1 MSKQGGIILRRKFQF
16 ARRRVFPAVFM
27 VALGAPPTGMM
38 EQAQAQDSTAQPT
51 APEIAPAEPDAA
63 FDPPGMP
70 GVRMMAPIQDRVP
83 MPEVT
88 PPPPDAVF
96 DAPGKPGVRM
106 MAPIQDRVPV
116 PVAKPAIASTIANSG
131 EHELLQQAFA
141 ATGRNWNRAR
151 LLAAQAGNPIGKLII
166 EWRYVLEETSGA
178 NFETI
183 NAFLNEH
190 PGWPRHDA
198 LMIRAEK
205 SMPAVLDPRDV
216 VSWYGNRS
224 PHSGTGMIRLGE
236 ALMATGKRDEGVA
249 LIRKGWIDYKFS
261 PFDENQIV
269 VAHGDLIRP
278 ADQKARLDRLLARED
293 TVGANRQLRRV
304 DPVTQGVA
312 NVRLKIKAGAS
323 TASVK
328 GLLASLPESAR
339 NDPELV
345 FEAAR
350 ALRRRGDDTTAWD
363 LMATTPSSRED
374 LVLPERWAAERG
386 IMARDALKAGKP
398 DLAYQFAST
407 PTLDADSGAAF
418 MDGEFLAGWIAL
430 QSLHKPELAHNHFDR
445 LAKGVTYPISVARA
459 HYWLGRT
466 AEAMGAPADALAE
479 YRLAAQH
486 SATFYGQLAVAK
498 ITSNPVLHVNAV
510 AWEASPAERAAF
522 EADDR
527 VKAIRL
533 LADFSDRGTMRLFA
547 LSIASDPPEP
557 RRLQMLAQLMGTSG
571 DPAMSVRVAKNASY
585 SGLNLLSYLHPV
597 MATPQMQMSGGAPE
611 PALVL
616 GLARQESEFDPTA
629 VSGAGAR
636 GLMQLMP
643 ASAKHAASMRGM
655 AYRQNDLTANP
666 SYNMQLGMTTLAEYL
681 DRWNGSYVL
690 AIASY
695 NAGPKNVRNWVETYG
710 DPRDPGIDPIDWIES
725 IPFPETRNYVQRVIE
740 NLEVYRNRLSNTDQ
754 QLGILADLYR
764 PSGVEIATAK
774 PVPALIPDAAAAT
787 PVFAKSF
794 APDQS
799 IPR

>member
-1 MSKQGGIILRRKFQF
+1 MS
-16 ARRRVFPAVFM
+16 
-27 VALGAPPTGMM
+27 TM
-38 EQAQAQDSTAQPT
+38 EHAQAQDAPAPPP
-51 APEIAPAEPDAA
+51 APEAAPAVPDAV
-63 FDPPGMP
+63 FDAPGMP
-70 GVRMMAPIQDRVP
+70 GVRMMAPIPDRVAA
-83 MPEVT
+83 PEVT
-88 PPPPDAVF
+88 PVSPDAVFDAPGMPGVRMMAPIPDREPAREIVPVPPEAVF
-96 DAPGKPGVRM
+96 DAPGKPGARV
-106 MAPIQDRVPV
+106 MAPIPDRVPV
-116 PVAKPAIASTIANSG
+116 PVAKPSIASTTAGSG
-131 EHELLQQAFA
+131 EHALLQQAFA
-141 ATGRNWNRAR
+141 AMGRNWNNAR
-151 LLAAQAGNPIGKLII
+151 LLAAQAGNPIGRLIV

-178 NFETI
+178 KFETI

-190 PGWPRHDA
+190 PSWPRRDA
-198 LMIRAEK
+198 LTIRAER
-205 SMPAVLDPRDV
+205 SMPADLDPRDV
-216 VSWYGNRS
+216 VTWYGNRS

-236 ALMATGKRDEGVA
+236 ALMATGKRDEGAA
-249 LIRKGWIDYKFS
+249 LIRKGWIDYNFS

-269 VAHGDLIRP
+269 AAHGDLIGP

-293 TVGANRQLRRV
+293 TTGANRQLRRV
-304 DPVTQGVA
+304 DAATQRVA
-312 NVRLKIKAGAS
+312 NVRLKIKAGGTS
-323 TASVK
+323 ASVK
-328 GLLASLPESAR
+328 ALVASLPDSAR
-339 NDPELV
+339 NDPELI
-345 FEAAR
+345 FEEAR
-350 ALRRRGDDTTAWD
+350 ALRRRGDDETAWA
-363 LMATTPSSRED
+363 LMASAPSNKED

-386 IMARDALKAGKP
+386 IMARDAMKAGKR

-407 PTLDADSGAAF
+407 PTLDPDSGAAF
-418 MDGEFLAGWIAL
+418 MEAEFLAGWIAL
-430 QSLHKPELAHNHFDR
+430 QSLHKPELAFDHFSR

-466 AEAMGAPADALAE
+466 AEAKGASADALAE

-498 ITSNPVLHVNAV
+498 ISSNPVLHVNAV
-510 AWEASPAERAAF
+510 ASEATPVERAAF

-527 VKAIRL
+527 VKAVRL
-533 LADFSDRGTMRLFA
+533 LADFGDRATMRLFA

-557 RRLQMLAQLMGTSG
+557 KRLQMLAQLMGASG

-629 VSGAGAR
+629 VSTAGAR

-643 ASAKHAASMRGM
+643 ASARQAAKTRGM

-681 DRWNGSYVL
+681 EHWNGSYVL

-695 NAGPKNVRNWVETYG
+695 NAGPTNVRNWVEING

-740 NLEVYRNRLSNTDQ
+740 NLEVYRNRLSNSDQ

-764 PSGVEIATAK
+764 PSGVEIAVAR
-774 PVPALIPDAAAAT
+774 PLPALTPASATVTPAAARPA
-787 PVFAKSF
+787 
-794 APDQS
+794 APILSAPQ
-799 IPR
+799 

>member
-1 MSKQGGIILRRKFQF
+1 MI
-16 ARRRVFPAVFM
+16 
-27 VALGAPPTGMM
+27 ALGAPPASLM
-38 EQAQAQDSTAQPT
+38 EQAQAQAQNSESQPAAPEVTPAQP
-51 APEIAPAEPDAA
+51 DAV
-63 FDPPGMP
+63 FDAPGMP
-70 GVRMMAPIQDRVP
+70 GVRMMAPIPDRVP
-83 MPEVT
+83 T
-88 PPPPDAVF
+88 PDAVAN
-96 DAPGKPGVRM
+96 APAKPAARM
-106 MAPIQDRVPV
+106 AAPLPDQVPL
-116 PVAKPAIASTIANSG
+116 PVAKPAIDSTATNLG
-131 EHELLQQAFA
+131 EHALLQQAFA
-141 ATGRNWNRAR
+141 ATSRSWNRAR
-151 LLAAQAGNPIGKLII
+151 LLAAQAGNPIGRLII

-190 PGWPRHDA
+190 PGWPRRDA
-198 LMIRAEK
+198 LTIRAERA
-205 SMPAVLDPRDV
+205 MPSDLDPREI

-224 PHSGTGMIRLGE
+224 PHSGTGMIRLGG
-236 ALMATGKRDEGVA
+236 ALMATGKRDEGAA
-249 LIRKGWIDYKFS
+249 LIRKGWIDYNFS

-269 VAHGDLIRP
+269 AAHGDLISA
-278 ADQKARLDRLLARED
+278 ADQKARLDRLLARD
-293 TVGANRQLRRV
+293 DAAGANRQMRRV
-304 DPVTQGVA
+304 DAAAQRAA
-312 NVRLKIKAGAS
+312 NVRLKIKAGGS
-323 TASVK
+323 SASVK
-328 GLLASLPESAR
+328 ALVASLPESAR

-350 ALRRRGDDTTAWD
+350 ALRRRGDDAAAWA
-363 LMATTPSSRED
+363 LMANTPTNKGD
-374 LVLPERWAAERG
+374 LVLPELWAAERG

-407 PTLDADSGAAF
+407 PALDADSGTAF
-418 MDGEFLAGWIAL
+418 MEAEFLAGWIAL
-430 QSLHKPELAHNHFDR
+430 ESLHKPELALNHFDR

-466 AEAMGAPADALAE
+466 AEAMGAPADALVE
-479 YRLAAQH
+479 YRAAAQH

-498 ITSNPVLHVNAV
+498 ITSNPVLHVDAV
-510 AWEASPAERAAF
+510 ASEATPVERAAF

-533 LADFSDRGTMRLFA
+533 LADLGDRSAMRLFA

-557 RRLQMLAQLMGTSG
+557 RRLQMLAQLMGASG

-597 MATPQMQMSGGAPE
+597 MTTPQMQMSGGAPE

-616 GLARQESEFDPTA
+616 GLARQESEFDSTA
-629 VSGAGAR
+629 VSSAGAR

-643 ASAKHAASMRGM
+643 ASAKQAAKMRGM

-695 NAGPKNVRNWVETYG
+695 NAGPTNVRNWIETYG
-710 DPRDPGIDPIDWIES
+710 DPRDSGVDPIDWIES

-754 QLGILADLYR
+754 RLGILADLYR
-764 PSGVEIATAK
+764 PSGVEIAASR
-774 PVPALIPDAAAAT
+774 PVPALIPDGAIVTPAAAKSVAPGQST
-787 PVFAKSF
+787 PH
-794 APDQS
+794 
-799 IPR
+799 